1 MTTSGTGLPGTP
13 AEFGPR
19 AIAAVIDFVVPQVVL
34 FLGFI
39 LAAIIGGTIGGLLG
53 FLLIIGAMAFFVW
66 NLVLQQGST
75 GQTLGKQKQNL
86 KLVSD
91 QTGQPVG
98 AGMAFVRWFVA
109 GAVGSATC
117 GLYYLADYLFPLFD
131 DPGKKRLTDKMLN
144 FSVIQL

>member
-19 AIAAVIDFVVPQVVL
+19 AIAAVIDFVVPFAIYFLSVILFLPGGFLRFISFLL
-34 FLGFI
+34 FLGS
-39 LAAIIGGTIGGLLG
+39 
-53 FLLIIGAMAFFVW
+53 MAFFIW
-66 NLVLQQGST
+66 NSVIQQGST

-98 AGMAFVRWFVA
+98 AGMAFVRWFIPLVLA
-109 GAVGSATC
+109 SCTGIYG
-117 GLYYLADYLFPLFD
+117 LADYLFPLFD